1 LDLNKTKKTM
11 LDLLLDKIT
20 KEFPDWQKSC
30 IKNVLLLS
38 LCMIQNE
45 TTCLYKLKNKV
56 GLFIDKPETKKGSHY
71 KRLTRIFTGYAF
83 SRLWIALLSYVFR
96 SLRLKSDY
104 LLLDGT
110 SWDKG
115 KTRLHYITLCV
126 VYGGV
131 AIPIYWEDLRKK
143 GISNQKER
151 IKLLKKAMKYF
162 NLEGKTLLA
171 DREYIGTDWF
181 KFLKNN
187 GIEFNIRLR
196 TKSYKDAINASSGKS
211 YEELSAKALRSKK
224 RAKAVGKRI
233 TLDGMELMFI
243 VVKNPKPNAK
253 DELIY
258 LLSSL
263 DKAPAVLSVMYLIRW
278 QIETCFK
285 HLKSNG
291 FDLEKANVKGK
302 ARQKLLMAIVVFSYT
317 LAITEGLKD
326 YGKIPY
332 KTYPNGKVYKAISL
346 FRHGLDKLVNLC
358 SDFTQYCTYL
368 IHELHDKLPTYRSRK
383 SIFV

>member
-1 LDLNKTKKTM
+1 M

-20 KEFPDWQKSC
+20 KEFPDWQKSW

-38 LCMIQNE
+38 LCMIHNE
-45 TTCLYKLKNKV
+45 TTCLYKLKNSV
-56 GLFIDKPETKKGSHY
+56 GFFTQTPETKKGSHY
-71 KRLTRIFTGYAF
+71 KRLTRIFAGYAF
-83 SRLWIALLSYVFR
+83 SSLWIALLGYVFQK
-96 SLRLKSDY
+96 LRLKSDY

-115 KTRLHYITLCV
+115 NTRLNYITLCV
-126 VYGGV
+126 VYGGI

-143 GISNQKER
+143 GVSNQKER
-151 IKLLKKAMKYF
+151 KRLLKKAMKYF

-181 KFLKNN
+181 KFL
-187 GIEFNIRLR
+187 IESKINFDIRIR
-196 TKSYKDAINASSGKS
+196 VKSYKSSVDASPGKS
-211 YEELSAKALRSKK
+211 YEELEAKALRSKK
-224 RAKAVGKRI
+224 PGKAVGKRI
-233 TLDGMELMFI
+233 VLDGMELTFVI
-243 VVKNPKPNAK
+243 VKNPNPNAK
-253 DELIY
+253 DKLIY

-263 DKAPAVLSVMYLIRW
+263 DKAPAVISAMYLIRW

-302 ARQKLLMAIVVFSYT
+302 ARQKLLMAIVVFAYT
-317 LAITEGLKD
+317 LSVTEGLKD
-326 YGKIPY
+326 YEKVPY
-332 KTYPNGKVYKAISL
+332 KTYPNGKVYKAISV
-346 FRHGLDKLVNLC
+346 FRHGLDKLVAIC
-358 SDFTQYCTYL
+358 SDFIQFCEYL
-368 IHELHDKLPTYRSRK
+368 IDELHDKLPLYRSRK